1 MAVQTQL
8 MIPEDVQA
16 KNPQWFAALGPSLKL
31 PIGGTLSRPTI
42 EAGHLRT
49 ALNSAMTQGLQNSL
63 GDSLQKR
70 LGLENPNGGNSL
82 PNLLEQGQRRLEE
95 KLNEK
100 LPIPPVENIENS
112 LNRLFQRGAERGRIP
127 QPGGGK

>member
-1 MAVQTQL
+1 
-8 MIPEDVQA
+8 
-16 KNPQWFAALGPSLKL
+16 
-31 PIGGTLSRPTI
+31 
-42 EAGHLRT
+42 
-49 ALNSAMTQGLQNSL
+49 MTQGLQNSL
-63 GDSLQKR
+63 GHSLQKR